1 MIVVNAKMTTNEE
14 NFKIIKKAV
23 EKLEIETR
31 KEKGC
36 IDAQQRGK
44 IYAIDTRGV

>member
-31 KEKGC
+31 KEKLQEEFKRVKEIGAVERY
-36 IDAQQRGK
+36 I
-44 IYAIDTRGV
+44 